1 MTTSNGGCS
10 EAFPDPLVRGD
21 VAVAVSPR
29 AFVEADLTAALARD
43 IDTAFEPF
51 VIEYRQCIVKF
62 VARMLGDAAR
72 AEDVAQD
79 VFVRA
84 YAALRSYSAE
94 RRAALRLRSWV
105 YAIAHNL
112 TRNAVRD
119 APPYADSLEFDDGN
133 ERGAA
138 TIDPQPGPDALA
150 VQHETWEQIASAVA
164 RLSPRIRPAYVM
176 RYLDELSYEEI
187 AHALQQPIGTVKASA
202 HRGALAVRSYL
213 EHENV

>member
-1 MTTSNGGCS
+1 MAIAITG
-10 EAFPDPLVRGD
+10 EAF
-21 VAVAVSPR
+21 A
-29 AFVEADLTAALARD
+29 EADLAAALARD
-43 IDTAFEPF
+43 LDASFEPF
-51 VIEYRQCIVKF
+51 VIAYRQCIVTF
-62 VARMLGDAAR
+62 VARMLGDSAR

-119 APPYADSLEFDDGN
+119 APPRADSLEFDDGQ

-138 TIDPQPGPDALA
+138 TIDPRPGPDALA
-150 VQHETWEQIASAVA
+150 VRHETWQQIADAVG

-176 RYLDELSYEEI
+176 RYLDDLSYEEI
-187 AHALQQPIGTVKASA
+187 AHALRQPIGTVKASA
-202 HRGALAVRSYL
+202 HRGALAVRSDL